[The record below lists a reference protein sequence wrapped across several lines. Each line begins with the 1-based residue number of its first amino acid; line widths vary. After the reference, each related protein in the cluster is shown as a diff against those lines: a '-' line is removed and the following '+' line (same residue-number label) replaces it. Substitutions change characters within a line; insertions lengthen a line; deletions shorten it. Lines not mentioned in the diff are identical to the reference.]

1 MPSFDIVRTHQAG
14 NSFRVQSVIGKFD
27 LQSSEVVERF
37 KGDITIPEHW
47 NVGLIV
53 GASGTGKT
61 TIAKELFPTAYFDG
75 YEYIHS
81 SVIDDMPERA
91 KMDEVTRMLNSVGF
105 SSPPSWLKPYS
116 VLSNG
121 QKMRVDM
128 ARALLMDE
136 PLVVFDEFTSVV
148 DRQVAQ
154 VGSYAVQKAV
164 RKANRQF
171 IAVGCHYDVEDWLL
185 PDWVFDT
192 NSMTFREGAKKKDQT
207 SASRYSRQETK
218 AHGKCLL
225 DITI

>member
-1 MPSFDIVRTHQAG
+1 MPSFDIVKKHTASE
-14 NSFRVQSVIGKFD
+14 SFRVQSIIGKFD
-27 LQSSEVVERF
+27 LQSSEVIERF
-37 KGDITIPEHW
+37 QGQIVFPEKW

-61 TIAKELFPTAYFDG
+61 TIARELFPDAYFDG
-75 YEYIHS
+75 YEYNHS
-81 SVIDDMPERA
+81 SVVDDMPKRA
-91 KMDEVTRMLNSVGF
+91 KIDEVTKMFNSVGF

-164 RKANRQF
+164 RKSDRKF
-171 IAVGCHYDVEDWLL
+171 IAVGCHNDVEEWLL

-192 NSMTFREGAKKKDQT
+192 NSMTFRQGAKKKGQT
-207 SASRYSRQETK
+207 SALKYSRQETK

-225 DITI
+225 GTII

>member
-1 MPSFDIVRTHQAG
+1 MPSFDIVRHHKAG
-14 NSFRVQSVIGKFD
+14 ESFRVQSVIGKFD

-37 KGDITIPEHW
+37 KGEIELPESW

-61 TIAKELFPTAYFDG
+61 TIAKELFPAAYFDG
-75 YEYIHS
+75 YKYTHS
-81 SVIDDMPERA
+81 SVIDDMPEHA
-91 KMDEVTRMLNSVGF
+91 KMNEVTRMLSSVGF

-128 ARALLMDE
+128 ARSLLMDE

-164 RKANRQF
+164 RKLERQF
-171 IAVGCHYDVEDWLL
+171 IGVGCHYDVEDWLM

-192 NSMTFREGAKKKDQT
+192 NSMTFRQGAKKKGQT
-207 SASRYSRQETK
+207 LGLKYSRQEIK
-218 AHGKCLL
+218 AFGKCLH
-225 DITI
+225 DTTI

>member
-1 MPSFDIVRTHQAG
+1 MPSFDIVRHHKAG
-14 NSFRVQSVIGKFD
+14 ESFRVQSVIGKFD
-27 LQSSEVVERF
+27 LQSSEVTERF
-37 KGDITIPEHW
+37 QGQFELPEKW

-61 TIAKELFPTAYFDG
+61 TIAKELFPDAYFEG
-75 YEYIHS
+75 FEYTHA
-81 SVIDDMPERA
+81 SVVDDMPKRA

-128 ARALLMDE
+128 ARALLTEE
-136 PLVVFDEFTSVV
+136 PLVVFDEYTSVV

-154 VGSYAVQKAV
+154 VGSFAVQKAV
-164 RKANRQF
+164 RKADRQF

-192 NSMTFREGAKKKDQT
+192 NSMTFRQGAKKKDQT
-207 SASRYSRQETK
+207 SVAKYSRQETR
-218 AHGKCLL
+218 AFGKCLL
-225 DITI
+225 DIII

>member
-1 MPSFDIVRTHQAG
+1 MPSFDIVRHHKAG
-14 NSFRVQSVIGKFD
+14 ESFRVQSVIGKFD
-27 LQSSEVVERF
+27 LQSSEVTERF
-37 KGDITIPEHW
+37 QGEFELPEKW

-61 TIAKELFPTAYFDG
+61 TIAKELFPDAYFEG
-75 YEYIHS
+75 FKYTHA
-81 SVIDDMPERA
+81 SVVDDMPKRA

-128 ARALLMDE
+128 ARALLTEE
-136 PLVVFDEFTSVV
+136 PLVVFDEYTSVV

-154 VGSYAVQKAV
+154 VGSFAVQKAV
-164 RKANRQF
+164 RKADRQF

-192 NSMTFREGAKKKDQT
+192 NSMTFRQGAKKKDQT
-207 SASRYSRQETK
+207 FVLKYSRQETK
-218 AHGKCLL
+218 AFGKCLL